1 MMNLRLGTRNQV
13 STRVVALASFA
24 VLLFATAA
32 CGGGTDDSA
41 ESTTTAAAGGE
52 KQEITVY
59 TGRKEELIGDLVK
72 QFTEETGIKVNLR
85 PGDSGELAA
94 QIITEGDASPAD
106 AFFSQD
112 AGALGALS
120 KAGLLSELDAVSV
133 DAVPAEYRAADG
145 TWVGTSGR
153 VRVIIYNPNTVS
165 DPPKSVD
172 DLLDPKYKGK
182 IGFAPSNASFQ
193 SFVTALRVLRG
204 EDEAKAW
211 LEAFAAQDP
220 VAYEGNSQV
229 RDAVDSGEIDLGLV
243 NHYYLLEKQEEV
255 GADKVVAKN
264 QFVLGG
270 DPAGL
275 VNVAGIGILKSAKNP
290 AGAQE
295 FVDFLLSETGQKYFA
310 ETTFEYPLTS
320 EATADESLP
329 ALAELDPPKIDLSD
343 LDSVGESQELLV
355 ETGLLQR

>member
-1 MMNLRLGTRNQV
+1 MNPHLGARQRV
-13 STRVVALASFA
+13 ATRVVALFGFA
-24 VLLFATAA
+24 VLVLTAGA
-32 CGGGTDDSA
+32 CGGDTENSA
-41 ESTTTAAAGGE
+41 GSSTTSASGDE

-72 QFTEETGIKVNLR
+72 EFTKETGIKVNLR

-153 VRVIIYNPNTVS
+153 VRVILYNPNTVS
-165 DPPKSVD
+165 DPPNSVD
-172 DLLDPKYKGK
+172 DLLDPKYKGE

-204 EDEAKAW
+204 EDGAKAW
-211 LEAFAAQDP
+211 LEAFAAQNP
-220 VAYEGNSQV
+220 VAYEGNAQV

-264 QFVLGG
+264 QFVAGA

-295 FVDFLLSETGQKYFA
+295 FVDFLLSEAGQRYFA

-320 EATADESLP
+320 GVPADSSLP
-329 ALAELDPPKIDLSD
+329 SLTELDPPEIDLSD
-343 LDSVGESQELLV
+343 LDTVGQSQELLV